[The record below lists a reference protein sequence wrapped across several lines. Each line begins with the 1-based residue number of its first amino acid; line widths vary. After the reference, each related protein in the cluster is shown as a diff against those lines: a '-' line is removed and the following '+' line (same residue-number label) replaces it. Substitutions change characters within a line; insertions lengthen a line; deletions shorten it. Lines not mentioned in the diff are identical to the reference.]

1 MKTNVGSVDKIVR
14 IVLAALL
21 AILYFTHV
29 VEGTLG
35 IVLLVLAA
43 VFLVTSLMGFCPIW
57 AILGTN
63 TTKEK

>member
-14 IVLAALL
+14 IVLAALF

-35 IVLLVLAA
+35 IILLVVAG
-43 VFLVTSLMGFCPIW
+43 VFLVTSLIGFCPIW

-63 TTKEK
+63 TSRKK